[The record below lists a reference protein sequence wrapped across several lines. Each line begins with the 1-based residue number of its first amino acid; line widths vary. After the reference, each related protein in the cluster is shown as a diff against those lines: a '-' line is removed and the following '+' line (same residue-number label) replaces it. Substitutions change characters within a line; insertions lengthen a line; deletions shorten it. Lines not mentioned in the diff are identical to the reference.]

1 MVAMSEHAGAPERS
15 DLVTPYIR
23 NNVPF
28 LATLA
33 LLIFLPCAITYFGP
47 SILPSFGDIHWLG
60 IAGGMAVVLVFVA
73 DENFVP
79 GKNNLSSGFRRTDHL
94 SHRLVTSPLFI
105 LGLVLLVIAPALVT
119 YYGPVVFLSSPDWPW
134 LVLGWIVAVVAA
146 MLMYSAMKSEESR
159 LA

>member
-1 MVAMSEHAGAPERS
+1 MVAMSENAAAPERS
-15 DLVTPYIR
+15 DLLTPYIR
-23 NNVPF
+23 NNFPF

-33 LLIFLPCAITYFGP
+33 LLVLLPGAITYFGP

-60 IAGGMAVVLVFVA
+60 IAWGVAVILVFVA

-79 GKNNLSSGFRRTDHL
+79 GKNNLSSGFRHTDHL
-94 SHRLVTSPLFI
+94 SHRVVTSPLFI
-105 LGLVLLVIAPALVT
+105 LGLVLLVIGPALVT
-119 YYGPVVFLSSPDWPW
+119 YYGPLLFLSSPDWLW
-134 LVLGWIVAVVAA
+134 LILGWIVAASAA